1 MPYLTWV
8 MSKFMGL
15 GFSLEQVV
23 AMATNNPR
31 AVINRAPKLGSLKV
45 GAPGDVAVLKSSR
58 GRCRSSTRATTSAM
72 EGQQALVRSKK
83 SAALAGAEFGCFCTS
98 TCWSPVDL

>member
-1 MPYLTWV
+1 

-23 AMATNNPR
+23 AMATNNPG

-45 GAPGDVAVLKSSR
+45 GAPGDVAVLESSR

-72 EGQQALVRSKK
+72 ARSISNQCRRSPLAWHSEMRALTDLL
-83 SAALAGAEFGCFCTS
+83 AA
-98 TCWSPVDL
+98 